1 MSVESPVLVGPEMR
15 FRGTPVINEQQISAS
30 LTDTSSP
37 DFVDPAIH
45 MGDNS
50 VDVGQEIEVNGERN
64 IEDPASSSVDTIR
77 DRRRASESGG
87 DLG

>member
-1 MSVESPVLVGPEMR
+1 MSVESPVLVGPQMR
-15 FRGTPVINEQQISAS
+15 FRGTPVINEQQISA
-30 LTDTSSP
+30 SSP

-64 IEDPASSSVDTIR
+64 IEEHPASSSVDTIQA
-77 DRRRASESGG
+77 RRRASESGG